1 VTVRKEEG
9 TAVQADAQLQA
20 LAFLER
26 YIDDLDEPA
35 LARLARR
42 LAAYAAQGIPEFEG
56 PAADTD
62 LTVLARES
70 VRSLFAVLP
79 GEQWRTPDVPV
90 AAMEFTRA
98 LVRGGHD
105 LSVLLKVYRLGQ
117 VELWNA
123 MMDVAEREIPDPAV
137 RMSTLVL
144 MWERL
149 SLWVEVVVEHQVRLY
164 EEEREGW
171 LRGALARR
179 SATIR
184 AMLAGE
190 DVDPQRAGAV
200 LGHELNRWQLALT
213 LWADEE
219 ASVTD
224 AVTRLETLAGELA
237 VALGAHRPL
246 TMVVGVRG
254 LWAWI
259 GTDAIPDAGALAGA
273 PALAD
278 ARGLRVAAGRPR
290 HGVPGFRDSHREA
303 LEAQRV
309 GVGAV
314 DPSPFTNYADVE
326 VVSMLSTDD
335 TAMRH
340 LVEVELT
347 GLLARDASTMRLR
360 RTALAFLRS
369 GSNARAAAE
378 LLGTHRN
385 TVLYRVRRAEEL
397 LGRPIEDGRL
407 RLELALTLVEVFGER
422 LLPPAPDR

>member
-1 VTVRKEEG
+1 V
-9 TAVQADAQLQA
+9 VQADAQREA

-26 YIDDLDEPA
+26 YIAELDEPA
-35 LARLARR
+35 LTGLARR
-42 LAAYAAQGIPEFEG
+42 LAAYAGQGIPELEG
-56 PAADTD
+56 LAAGTD
-62 LTVLARES
+62 LTALARES

-79 GEQWRTPDVPV
+79 AEQWRTPDVPV

-117 VELWNA
+117 VEFWNA
-123 MMDVAEREIPDPAV
+123 VMDVADREIPDPAV
-137 RMSTLVL
+137 RMATLAL

-149 SLWVEVVVEHQVRLY
+149 SLWVEVVVEHQVQLY
-164 EEEREGW
+164 EEEREHW

-184 AMLAGE
+184 AILAGE
-190 DVDPQRAGAV
+190 DVDPQRAGML
-200 LGHELNRWQLALT
+200 LGHDLGRWQLALT
-213 LWADEE
+213 LWADEK

-224 AVTRLETLAGELA
+224 ALSRLQALAGELA
-237 VALGAHRPL
+237 GAVGAHRPL

-259 GTDAIPDAGALAGA
+259 GTDVAPDPRVLAGV

-278 ARGLRVAAGRPR
+278 AVGLRVAAGRPR
-290 HGVPGFRDSHREA
+290 RGAGGFLDSHREA

-309 GVGAV
+309 AVAAV
-314 DPSPFTNYADVE
+314 DAGPLTTYADVE
-326 VVSMLSTDD
+326 VVSMLSADE

-340 LVEVELT
+340 LVEIELT
-347 GLLARDASTMRLR
+347 GLLARDASTARLR
-360 RTALAFLRS
+360 QTALAFLRS
-369 GSNARAAAE
+369 GSNARAAAD

-397 LGRPIEDGRL
+397 LGRPIDDGRL
-407 RLELALTLVEVFGER
+407 RLELALTLVETFGER
-422 LLPPAPDR
+422 LLPPAPSG